1 MKILTEKEAEKFL
14 EKEKFS
20 VIERFF
26 VKSKSQLENKKFSSP
41 FVAKASG
48 KKIIHK
54 KQLGGV
60 ILDISSTKKAE
71 HAYDKLKKIA
81 GTEEVLF
88 QKQLK
93 GKEFLLGIKKT
104 PEFGHSIIFGVGG
117 SEVEQKKDFSFRIC
131 PIELSDANKMVE
143 ETMIGKNASENK
155 KDIIKKEII
164 KLCKLTKKFPK
175 IKELDINPLM
185 IEKNTGYVVDARI
198 VFE

>member
-26 VKSKSQLENKKFSSP
+26 VKSKSQLENKKFSSS

-71 HAYDKLKKIA
+71 HAYNKLKKIA

-117 SEVEQKKDFSFRIC
+117 SGVEQKKDFSFRIC
-131 PIELSDANKMVE
+131 PIELNDSEEMIVE
-143 ETMIGKNASENK
+143 TVIGKSVSLEEK
-155 KDIIKKEII
+155 QILKKEIM
-164 KLCKLTKKFPK
+164 KLCELVKKFPE

-185 IEKNTGYVVDARI
+185 IEKYVGYVVDARI